1 MNFVVE
7 WFNLIKCLLW
17 FVDFSDLDIL
27 DELFGTGG
35 DSNPFMMLIWFL
47 PVLLFVFYGQ
57 RIQLIIT
64 SRDIKKDM
72 AKLEQFRNDARNEL
86 IDYVKQ
92 KLSPNGDPTQKLD
105 RFFDYF
111 TVMPVDI
118 DPNGIIPKIHH
129 LVRSRDDTT
138 RKQVKSMF
146 SEINTLEVTKV
157 QNLLEIVTTLQL
169 LHKVVRHLF
178 LTAKKQNNYPL
189 ILPLQMLLP
198 FIMEQAEALK
208 DAIPAFKKGQPIG
221 DGIGPL
227 VVGEMMLGTKKQNA
241 EFETVYS
248 ESEFDGRKLIL
259 LKAEGPYATV
269 GRPGEATESIVE
281 KLKPDAIIMIDA
293 ALKLEGEDSGS
304 VAQGFGAAIG
314 GIGTDRFKIEA
325 IATKYD
331 IPIFAIVVRQSV
343 KEAITLM
350 TKEIS
355 DQAENVK
362 SQVYEMI
369 TDNSNPNQTVLVIG
383 VGNTLGVAQ

>member
-1 MNFVVE
+1 M
-7 WFNLIKCLLW
+7 
-17 FVDFSDLDIL
+17 DFSNLDIL
-27 DELFGTGG
+27 DEFFGMSD
-35 DSNPFMMLIWFL
+35 DSNPLMMLVWIL
-47 PVLLFVFYGQ
+47 PIILFVFYGQ

-64 SRDIKKDM
+64 SRDIKKNM
-72 AKLEQFRNDARNEL
+72 SELEQFRNDSRNDL

-92 KLSPNGDPTQKLD
+92 KLTPNDDPTKKLD

-111 TVMPVDI
+111 TIMPVDI

-129 LVRSRDDTT
+129 LVRSREDAT
-138 RKQVKSMF
+138 RKQIKSMF
-146 SEINTLEVTKV
+146 SEINTLEITKV

-189 ILPLQMLLP
+189 ILPLQMMLP

-208 DAIPAFKKGQPIG
+208 DAVPAFKQGQPIG

-227 VVGEMMLGTKKQNA
+227 VVGEMMLDTKKQKA

-248 ESEFDGRKLIL
+248 ESEFNGRKLIL

-269 GRPGEATESIVE
+269 GRPGEATESLVE
-281 KLKPDAIIMIDA
+281 KLKPNIIIMIDA
-293 ALKLEGEDSGS
+293 ALKLEGEDTGD

-325 IATKYD
+325 IATKHD
-331 IPIFAIVVRQSV
+331 IPVFAIVVRQSV
-343 KEAITLM
+343 KDAITLM
-350 TKEIS
+350 KKEIS
-355 DQAENVK
+355 DQTEKVRN
-362 SQVYEMI
+362 QVYEMI
-369 TDNSNPNQTVLVIG
+369 TDNSNPNETVLVIG

>member
-1 MNFVVE
+1 
-7 WFNLIKCLLW
+7 
-17 FVDFSDLDIL
+17 VDFSSLDIL
-27 DELFGTGG
+27 DEFFGTGG

-47 PVLLFVFYGQ
+47 PIILFVFYGQ

-72 AKLEQFRNDARNEL
+72 AKLEQFRNDSRNEL

-111 TVMPVDI
+111 TIMPVDI

-129 LVRSRDDTT
+129 LVRSREDTT

-227 VVGEMMLGTKKQNA
+227 VVGGMMLDTKKQNA

-281 KLKPDAIIMIDA
+281 KLKPDVIIMIDA

-304 VAQGFGAAIG
+304 IAQGFGAAIG
-314 GIGTDRFKIEA
+314 GIGIDRFKIEA
-325 IATKYD
+325 IATKHD

-350 TKEIS
+350 KKEIS

-369 TDNSNPNQTVLVIG
+369 TDNSSPNQTVLVIG

>member
-1 MNFVVE
+1 M
-7 WFNLIKCLLW
+7 
-17 FVDFSDLDIL
+17 DFSNLDIL
-27 DELFGTGG
+27 DEFFGTGG

-47 PVLLFVFYGQ
+47 PIILFVFYGQ

-72 AKLEQFRNDARNEL
+72 AKLEQFRNDSRNEL

-111 TVMPVDI
+111 TIMPVDI

-129 LVRSRDDTT
+129 LVRSREDTT

-189 ILPLQMLLP
+189 ILPLQMMLP
-198 FIMEQAEALK
+198 FIMEQAGALK

-227 VVGEMMLGTKKQNA
+227 VVGGMMLDTKKQNA

-281 KLKPDAIIMIDA
+281 KLKPDVIIMIDA

-304 VAQGFGAAIG
+304 IAQGFGAAIG
-314 GIGTDRFKIEA
+314 GIGIDRFKIEA
-325 IATKYD
+325 IATKHD

-350 TKEIS
+350 KKEIS
-355 DQAENVK
+355 DQSENIK

>member
-1 MNFVVE
+1 
-7 WFNLIKCLLW
+7 
-17 FVDFSDLDIL
+17 VDFSNLDVL

-47 PVLLFVFYGQ
+47 PIILFVFYGQ

-146 SEINTLEVTKV
+146 SEINTLEITKV
-157 QNLLEIVTTLQL
+157 QNLLEIVATLQL

-227 VVGEMMLGTKKQNA
+227 VVGGMMLDTKKQNA

-281 KLKPDAIIMIDA
+281 KLKPDVIIMIDA

-325 IATKYD
+325 IAVKYD

-383 VGNTLGVAQ
+383 VGNTMGVAQ

>member
-1 MNFVVE
+1 M
-7 WFNLIKCLLW
+7 
-17 FVDFSDLDIL
+17 DFSNLDIL
-27 DELFGTGG
+27 DEFFGTGG

-47 PVLLFVFYGQ
+47 PIILFVFYGQ

-64 SRDIKKDM
+64 SREIKKKM
-72 AKLEQFRNDARNEL
+72 SELEQFRNDSRNEL
-86 IDYVKQ
+86 INYIKQ
-92 KLSPNGDPTQKLD
+92 KLSPSGDPTQKLD

-111 TVMPVDI
+111 TIMPVDI

-227 VVGEMMLGTKKQNA
+227 VVGEMMLDTKKQNA

-281 KLKPDAIIMIDA
+281 KLKPDVIIMIDA

-325 IATKYD
+325 IAVKYD

>member
-1 MNFVVE
+1 
-7 WFNLIKCLLW
+7 
-17 FVDFSDLDIL
+17 VDFSDLDIL
-27 DELFGTGG
+27 DEFFGMGD
-35 DSNPFMMLIWFL
+35 DSNPFMMLVWFL
-47 PVLLFVFYGQ
+47 PIILFVFYGQ

-64 SRDIKKDM
+64 SRDIKKSM
-72 AKLEQFRNDARNEL
+72 SELEQFRNDSRDEL
-86 IDYVKQ
+86 INYIKQ
-92 KLSPNGDPTQKLD
+92 NLSPNGDPTQKLD

-111 TVMPVDI
+111 TIMPVDI
-118 DPNGIIPKIHH
+118 DPNGIIPKIHN
-129 LVRSRDDTT
+129 LVRSREDTT

-146 SEINTLEVTKV
+146 TEINTLEITKI

-189 ILPLQMLLP
+189 ILPLQMMLP

-208 DAIPAFKKGQPIG
+208 DAVPAFKQGQPIG

-227 VVGEMMLGTKKQNA
+227 VVGEMMLDTKKQNA

-281 KLKPDAIIMIDA
+281 KLKPEVIIMIDA

>member
-1 MNFVVE
+1 
-7 WFNLIKCLLW
+7 
-17 FVDFSDLDIL
+17 VDFSDLDVL

-325 IATKYD
+325 IAVKYD

>member
-1 MNFVVE
+1 M
-7 WFNLIKCLLW
+7 
-17 FVDFSDLDIL
+17 DFSDLDIL
-27 DELFGTGG
+27 DEFFGMGD
-35 DSNPFMMLIWFL
+35 DSNPFMMLIWML
-47 PVLLFVFYGQ
+47 PIILFVFYGQ

-64 SRDIKKDM
+64 SRDIKKRM
-72 AKLEQFRNDARNEL
+72 SELEQFRNDSRDEL
-86 IDYVKQ
+86 INYIKQ

-111 TVMPVDI
+111 TIMPVDI
-118 DPNGIIPKIHH
+118 DPNGIIPKIHN
-129 LVRSRDDTT
+129 LVRSREDTT
-138 RKQVKSMF
+138 RKQVISMF
-146 SEINTLEVTKV
+146 SEISTLEITKV

-169 LHKVVRHLF
+169 LHRIVRHLF

-189 ILPLQMLLP
+189 ILPLQMMLP

-208 DAIPAFKKGQPIG
+208 DAVPAFKQGQPIG

-227 VVGEMMLGTKKQNA
+227 VVGGMMLNTKKQKA

-248 ESEFDGRKLIL
+248 ESEFNDRKLIL

-269 GRPGEATESIVE
+269 GRPGEATESLVE
-281 KLKPDAIIMIDA
+281 KLKPNIIIMIDA
-293 ALKLEGEDSGS
+293 ALKLEGEDTGD

-325 IATKYD
+325 IATKHD

-343 KEAITLM
+343 KDAITLM
-350 TKEIS
+350 KKEIS
-355 DQAENVK
+355 DQTEKVRN
-362 SQVYEMI
+362 QVYEMI
-369 TDNSNPNQTVLVIG
+369 TDNSNPNETVLVIG

>member
-1 MNFVVE
+1 
-7 WFNLIKCLLW
+7 
-17 FVDFSDLDIL
+17 VDFSDLDIL
-27 DELFGTGG
+27 DEFFGMGD
-35 DSNPFMMLIWFL
+35 DSNPFMMLIWML
-47 PVLLFVFYGQ
+47 PIILFVFYGQ

-64 SRDIKKDM
+64 SRDIKKSM
-72 AKLEQFRNDARNEL
+72 SELEQFRNDSRDEL
-86 IDYVKQ
+86 INYIKQ

-111 TVMPVDI
+111 TIMPVDI
-118 DPNGIIPKIHH
+118 DPNGIIPKIHN
-129 LVRSRDDTT
+129 LVRSREDTT

-146 SEINTLEVTKV
+146 TEISTLEVTKV

-169 LHKVVRHLF
+169 LHRIVRHFF

-189 ILPLQMLLP
+189 ILPLQMMLP

-208 DAIPAFKKGQPIG
+208 DAVPAFKQGQPIG

-227 VVGEMMLGTKKQNA
+227 VVGEMMLDTKKQKA

-248 ESEFDGRKLIL
+248 ESEFNDRKLIL

-269 GRPGEATESIVE
+269 GRPGEATESLVE
-281 KLKPDAIIMIDA
+281 KFKPNIIIMIDA
-293 ALKLEGEDSGS
+293 ALKLEGEDTGD

-314 GIGTDRFKIEA
+314 GVGTDRFKIEA
-325 IATKYD
+325 IATKHD

-343 KEAITLM
+343 KDAITLM
-350 TKEIS
+350 KKEIS
-355 DQAENVK
+355 DQTEKVRN
-362 SQVYEMI
+362 QVYEMI
-369 TDNSNPNQTVLVIG
+369 TDNSNPNETVLVIG

>member
-1 MNFVVE
+1 M
-7 WFNLIKCLLW
+7 
-17 FVDFSDLDIL
+17 DFSNLDIL
-27 DELFGTGG
+27 DEFFGTGG

-47 PVLLFVFYGQ
+47 PIILFVFYGQ

-64 SRDIKKDM
+64 SREIKKKM
-72 AKLEQFRNDARNEL
+72 SELEQFRNDSRNEL
-86 IDYVKQ
+86 INYIKQ
-92 KLSPNGDPTQKLD
+92 KLSPSGDPTQKLD

-111 TVMPVDI
+111 TIMPVDI

-129 LVRSRDDTT
+129 LVRSREDAT

-146 SEINTLEVTKV
+146 SEINTLEITKV

-169 LHKVVRHLF
+169 LHKIVRHLF

-189 ILPLQMLLP
+189 ILPLQMMLP

-208 DAIPAFKKGQPIG
+208 DAIPAFKQAQPIG

-227 VVGEMMLGTKKQNA
+227 VVGGMMLNTKKQKA

-248 ESEFDGRKLIL
+248 ESEFNGRKLIL

-269 GRPGEATESIVE
+269 GRPGEATESLIE
-281 KLKPDAIIMIDA
+281 KLKPNIIIMVDA
-293 ALKLEGEDSGS
+293 ALKLEGEDTGS
-304 VAQGFGAAIG
+304 IAQGFGAAIG

-325 IATKYD
+325 VAAKYN
-331 IPIFAIVVRQSV
+331 IPILALVVRQSV
-343 KEAITLM
+343 KDAITLM
-350 TKEIS
+350 NKEIS
-355 DQAENVK
+355 DQTENVR

-383 VGNTLGVAQ
+383 VGNTMGVAQ

>member
-1 MNFVVE
+1 M
-7 WFNLIKCLLW
+7 
-17 FVDFSDLDIL
+17 DFSNLDVL

-72 AKLEQFRNDARNEL
+72 AKLEQFRNDSRNEL

-227 VVGEMMLGTKKQNA
+227 VVGEMMLDTKKQNA

-325 IATKYD
+325 IAVKYD

>member
-1 MNFVVE
+1 M
-7 WFNLIKCLLW
+7 
-17 FVDFSDLDIL
+17 DFSNLDIL
-27 DELFGTGG
+27 DEFFGTGG

-47 PVLLFVFYGQ
+47 PIILFVFYGQ

-64 SRDIKKDM
+64 SREIKKKM
-72 AKLEQFRNDARNEL
+72 SELEQFRNDSRNEL
-86 IDYVKQ
+86 INYVKQ
-92 KLSPNGDPTQKLD
+92 KLSTNGDPTQKLD

-111 TVMPVDI
+111 TIMPVDI

-129 LVRSRDDTT
+129 LVRSREDTT

-227 VVGEMMLGTKKQNA
+227 VVGGMMLDTKKQNA

-281 KLKPDAIIMIDA
+281 KLKPDVIIMIDA

-350 TKEIS
+350 KKEIS

>member
-1 MNFVVE
+1 M
-7 WFNLIKCLLW
+7 
-17 FVDFSDLDIL
+17 DFSNLDIL
-27 DELFGTGG
+27 DEFFGTGG

-47 PVLLFVFYGQ
+47 PIILFVFYGQ

-72 AKLEQFRNDARNEL
+72 AKLEQFRNDSRNEL

-111 TVMPVDI
+111 TIMPVDI

-129 LVRSRDDTT
+129 LVRSREDTT

-227 VVGEMMLGTKKQNA
+227 VVGGMMLDTKKQNA

-281 KLKPDAIIMIDA
+281 KLKPDVIIMIDA

-314 GIGTDRFKIEA
+314 GIGIDRFKIEA
-325 IATKYD
+325 IATKHD

-350 TKEIS
+350 KKEIS

>member
-1 MNFVVE
+1 M
-7 WFNLIKCLLW
+7 
-17 FVDFSDLDIL
+17 DFSNLDIL
-27 DELFGTGG
+27 DEFFGTGG

-47 PVLLFVFYGQ
+47 PIILFVFYGQ

-64 SRDIKKDM
+64 SREIKKKM
-72 AKLEQFRNDARNEL
+72 SELEQFRNDSRNEL
-86 IDYVKQ
+86 INYIKQ
-92 KLSPNGDPTQKLD
+92 KLSPSGDPTQKLD

-111 TVMPVDI
+111 TIMPVDI

-129 LVRSRDDTT
+129 LVRSREDTT

-146 SEINTLEVTKV
+146 SEINTLEITKV

-189 ILPLQMLLP
+189 ILPLQMMLP

-208 DAIPAFKKGQPIG
+208 DAIPAFKQAQPIG

-227 VVGEMMLGTKKQNA
+227 VVGGMMLNTKKQKA

-248 ESEFDGRKLIL
+248 ESEFNGRKLIL

-269 GRPGEATESIVE
+269 GRPGEATESLIE
-281 KLKPDAIIMIDA
+281 KLKPNIIIMVDA
-293 ALKLEGEDSGS
+293 ALKLEGEDTGS
-304 VAQGFGAAIG
+304 IAQGFGAAIG

-325 IATKYD
+325 VAAKYN
-331 IPIFAIVVRQSV
+331 IPILALVVRQSV
-343 KEAITLM
+343 KDAITLM
-350 TKEIS
+350 NKEIS
-355 DQAENVK
+355 DQTENVR

-383 VGNTLGVAQ
+383 VGNTMGVAQ

>member
-1 MNFVVE
+1 M
-7 WFNLIKCLLW
+7 
-17 FVDFSDLDIL
+17 DFSDLDVL

-47 PVLLFVFYGQ
+47 PILLFVFYGQ

-227 VVGEMMLGTKKQNA
+227 VVGEMMLDTKKQNA

-325 IATKYD
+325 IAVKYD

>member
-1 MNFVVE
+1 M
-7 WFNLIKCLLW
+7 
-17 FVDFSDLDIL
+17 DFSNLDIL
-27 DELFGTGG
+27 DEFFGTGG

-47 PVLLFVFYGQ
+47 PIILFVFYGQ

-72 AKLEQFRNDARNEL
+72 AKLEQFRNDSRNEL

-111 TVMPVDI
+111 TIMPVDI

-129 LVRSRDDTT
+129 LVRSREDTT

-146 SEINTLEVTKV
+146 SEISTLEITKV

-169 LHKVVRHLF
+169 LHKIVRHLF

-189 ILPLQMLLP
+189 ILPLQMMLP

-208 DAIPAFKKGQPIG
+208 DAIPAFKQAQPIG

-227 VVGEMMLGTKKQNA
+227 VVGGMMLNTKKQKA

-248 ESEFDGRKLIL
+248 ESEFNGRKLIL

-269 GRPGEATESIVE
+269 GRPGEATESLIE
-281 KLKPDAIIMIDA
+281 KLKPNIIIMVDA
-293 ALKLEGEDSGS
+293 ALKLEGEDTGS
-304 VAQGFGAAIG
+304 IAQGFGAAIG

-325 IATKYD
+325 VAAKYN
-331 IPIFAIVVRQSV
+331 IPILALVVRQSV
-343 KEAITLM
+343 KDAITLM
-350 TKEIS
+350 KKEIS
-355 DQAENVK
+355 DQTENVR

-383 VGNTLGVAQ
+383 VGNTMGVAQ

>member
-1 MNFVVE
+1 M
-7 WFNLIKCLLW
+7 
-17 FVDFSDLDIL
+17 DFSNLDIL
-27 DELFGTGG
+27 DEFFGTGG

-47 PVLLFVFYGQ
+47 PIILFVFYGQ

-72 AKLEQFRNDARNEL
+72 AKLEQFRNDSRNEL

-111 TVMPVDI
+111 TIMPVDI

-129 LVRSRDDTT
+129 LVRSREDTT

-227 VVGEMMLGTKKQNA
+227 VVGGMMLDTKKQNA

-281 KLKPDAIIMIDA
+281 KLKPDVIIMIDA

-304 VAQGFGAAIG
+304 IAQGFGAAIG
-314 GIGTDRFKIEA
+314 GIGIDRFKIEA
-325 IATKYD
+325 IATKHD

-350 TKEIS
+350 KKEIS

-369 TDNSNPNQTVLVIG
+369 TDNSSPNQTVLVIG

>member
-1 MNFVVE
+1 
-7 WFNLIKCLLW
+7 
-17 FVDFSDLDIL
+17 VDFSDLDVL

-47 PVLLFVFYGQ
+47 PVILFVFYGQ

-72 AKLEQFRNDARNEL
+72 AKLEQFRNESRNEL

-111 TVMPVDI
+111 TIMPVDI

-129 LVRSRDDTT
+129 LVRSREDTT

-146 SEINTLEVTKV
+146 SEINTLEVTEI

-281 KLKPDAIIMIDA
+281 KLKPDVIIMIDA

-350 TKEIS
+350 KKEIS

>member
-1 MNFVVE
+1 
-7 WFNLIKCLLW
+7 
-17 FVDFSDLDIL
+17 VDFSNLDVL

-47 PVLLFVFYGQ
+47 PIILFVFYGQ

-72 AKLEQFRNDARNEL
+72 AKLEQFRNDSRNEL

-111 TVMPVDI
+111 TIMPVDI

-129 LVRSRDDTT
+129 LVRSREDTT

-227 VVGEMMLGTKKQNA
+227 VVGGMMLDTKKQNA

-281 KLKPDAIIMIDA
+281 KLKPDVIIMIDA

-314 GIGTDRFKIEA
+314 GIGTDKFKIEA
-325 IATKYD
+325 IAAKYD
-331 IPIFAIVVRQSV
+331 VPIFAIVVRQSV

-350 TKEIS
+350 KKEIS

>member
-1 MNFVVE
+1 
-7 WFNLIKCLLW
+7 
-17 FVDFSDLDIL
+17 VDFSDLDVL

-227 VVGEMMLGTKKQNA
+227 VVGEMMLDTKKQNA

-325 IATKYD
+325 IAVKYD

>member
-1 MNFVVE
+1 
-7 WFNLIKCLLW
+7 
-17 FVDFSDLDIL
+17 VDFSDLDIL
-27 DELFGTGG
+27 DEFFGMGD
-35 DSNPFMMLIWFL
+35 DSNPFMMLIWML
-47 PVLLFVFYGQ
+47 PIILFVFYGQ

-64 SRDIKKDM
+64 SRDIKKRM
-72 AKLEQFRNDARNEL
+72 SELEQFRNDSRNEL
-86 IDYVKQ
+86 INYIKQ

-111 TVMPVDI
+111 TIMPVDI

-129 LVRSRDDTT
+129 LVRSREDTT

-146 SEINTLEVTKV
+146 SEISTLEITKV

-169 LHKVVRHLF
+169 LHKIVRHFF

-189 ILPLQMLLP
+189 ILPLQMMLP

-208 DAIPAFKKGQPIG
+208 DAVPAVKQGQPIG

-227 VVGEMMLGTKKQNA
+227 VVGEMMLDTKKQKA

-248 ESEFDGRKLIL
+248 ESEFNGRKLIL

-269 GRPGEATESIVE
+269 GRPGEATESLVE
-281 KLKPDAIIMIDA
+281 KLKPNIIIMIDA
-293 ALKLEGEDSGS
+293 ALKLEGEDTGD

-325 IATKYD
+325 IATKHD

-343 KEAITLM
+343 KDAITLM
-350 TKEIS
+350 KKEIS
-355 DQAENVK
+355 DQTEKVRN
-362 SQVYEMI
+362 QVYEMI
-369 TDNSNPNQTVLVIG
+369 TDNSNPNETVLVIG

>member
-1 MNFVVE
+1 M
-7 WFNLIKCLLW
+7 
-17 FVDFSDLDIL
+17 DFSDLDVL

-47 PVLLFVFYGQ
+47 PILLFVFYGQ

-325 IATKYD
+325 IAVKYD

>member
-1 MNFVVE
+1 
-7 WFNLIKCLLW
+7 
-17 FVDFSDLDIL
+17 VDFSNLDIVN
-27 DELFGTGG
+27 ELFGTGG

-47 PVLLFVFYGQ
+47 PIILFVFYGQ

-72 AKLEQFRNDARNEL
+72 AKLEQFRNDSRNEL

-111 TVMPVDI
+111 TIMPVDI

-129 LVRSRDDTT
+129 LVRSREDTT

-146 SEINTLEVTKV
+146 SEINTLEITKV
-157 QNLLEIVTTLQL
+157 LNLLEIVTTLQL
-169 LHKVVRHLF
+169 LHKIVRHFF

-189 ILPLQMLLP
+189 ILPLQMMLP

-208 DAIPAFKKGQPIG
+208 DAIPAFKQGQPIG

-227 VVGEMMLGTKKQNA
+227 VVGEMMLNTKKQKA

-248 ESEFDGRKLIL
+248 ESKFNGRKLIL

-269 GRPGEATESIVE
+269 GRPGEATESLIE
-281 KLKPDAIIMIDA
+281 KLKPDIIVMIDA
-293 ALKLEGEDSGS
+293 ALKLEGEDTGS
-304 VAQGFGAAIG
+304 TAQGFGAAIG

-325 IATKYD
+325 IATKHD

-343 KEAITLM
+343 KDAITLM
-350 TKEIS
+350 KKEIS
-355 DQAENVK
+355 DQTEKVRN
-362 SQVYEMI
+362 QVYEMI
-369 TDNSNPNQTVLVIG
+369 TDNSNPNETVLVIG

>member
-1 MNFVVE
+1 
-7 WFNLIKCLLW
+7 
-17 FVDFSDLDIL
+17 VDFSDLDIL
-27 DELFGTGG
+27 DEFFGMGD

-47 PVLLFVFYGQ
+47 PIILFVFYGQ

-64 SRDIKKDM
+64 SRDIKKSM
-72 AKLEQFRNDARNEL
+72 SELEQFRNDSRDEL
-86 IDYVKQ
+86 INYIKQ

-111 TVMPVDI
+111 TIMPVDI
-118 DPNGIIPKIHH
+118 DPNGMIPKIHH
-129 LVRSRDDTT
+129 LVRSREDTT
-138 RKQVKSMF
+138 RKQVMSMF
-146 SEINTLEVTKV
+146 SEISTLEITKV

-169 LHKVVRHLF
+169 LHKIVRHFF

-189 ILPLQMLLP
+189 ILPLQMMLP

-208 DAIPAFKKGQPIG
+208 DAVPAFKQGQPIG

-227 VVGEMMLGTKKQNA
+227 VVGGMMLDTKKQKA

-248 ESEFDGRKLIL
+248 ESEFNGRKLIL

-269 GRPGEATESIVE
+269 GRPGEATESLVE
-281 KLKPDAIIMIDA
+281 KLKPNMIIMIDA
-293 ALKLEGEDSGS
+293 ALKLEGEDTGD

-350 TKEIS
+350 KKEIS

-369 TDNSNPNQTVLVIG
+369 TDNSNPDQTVLVIG

>member
-1 MNFVVE
+1 M
-7 WFNLIKCLLW
+7 
-17 FVDFSDLDIL
+17 DFSDLDIL
-27 DELFGTGG
+27 NEFFGTGG

-47 PVLLFVFYGQ
+47 PIILFVFYGQ

-72 AKLEQFRNDARNEL
+72 AKLEQFRNDSRNEL

-111 TVMPVDI
+111 TIMPVDI

-129 LVRSRDDTT
+129 LVRSREDTT

-227 VVGEMMLGTKKQNA
+227 VVGGMMLDTKKQNA

-281 KLKPDAIIMIDA
+281 KLKPDVIIMIDA